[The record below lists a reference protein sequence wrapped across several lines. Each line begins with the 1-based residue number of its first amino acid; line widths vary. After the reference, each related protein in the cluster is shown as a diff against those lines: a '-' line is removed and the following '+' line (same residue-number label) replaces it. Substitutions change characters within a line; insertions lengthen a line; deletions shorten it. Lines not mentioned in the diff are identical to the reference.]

1 MKTNKIFKYESY
13 GETLAF
19 AESLGFQ
26 DSCNEEDWNAAIADG
41 LEESAIDF
49 ITEQG
54 YKIEGYYL

>member
-26 DSCNEEDWNAAIADG
+26 DSCNEENWNEAIADG
-41 LEESAIDF
+41 LEESDINF
-49 ITEQG
+49 INEQG
-54 YKIEGYYL
+54 YKIEGY

>member
-19 AESLGFQ
+19 AEFLGFQ
-26 DSCNEEDWNAAIADG
+26 DSCNKEDWNEAIADG
-41 LEESAIDF
+41 LEERAIDF